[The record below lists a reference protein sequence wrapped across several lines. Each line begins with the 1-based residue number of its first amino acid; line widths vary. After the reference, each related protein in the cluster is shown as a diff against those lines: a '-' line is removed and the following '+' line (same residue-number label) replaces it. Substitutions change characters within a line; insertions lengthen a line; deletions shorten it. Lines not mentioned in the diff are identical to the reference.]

1 MRAFRRA
8 PAIGTLAAALALAL
22 LVATPAPASAQGV
35 VRTVRGRIVMESAPG
50 DTVMAR
56 ALAEAA
62 LATDTFPGLP
72 RPREQVLVQLA
83 PSEAAFRALTSGA
96 PEWGAAIALPRE
108 RRIVMQGRFASSDA
122 GDPVA
127 VLRHELAHLAL
138 HEFMGELPPRWFD
151 EGYAAVAAREW
162 DRENVLATN
171 VALALR
177 GTPTLAELEEWFYA
191 GSNRAQGA
199 YALAWRAVA
208 DLSALDPTRGLSG
221 FFVAW
226 RETGSLP
233 RAVRRAYGIT
243 FESFEARWQSR
254 TRRVYGG
261 LALFTDVTLGMVF
274 TAALI
279 LPLYFVRR
287 GRDRR
292 RLAAMRAADEAAER
306 EAHESG
312 LEAMLA
318 PHPEAG
324 EEPGA
329 GGPAADEDE
338 RR

>member
-1 MRAFRRA
+1 M
-8 PAIGTLAAALALAL
+8 
-22 LVATPAPASAQGV
+22 
-35 VRTVRGRIVMESAPG
+35 RGRIVVESVPS

-83 PSEAAFRALTSGA
+83 PNEAAFRALTSGA

-108 RRIVMQGRFASSDA
+108 RRIVMQGRFGSSEA
-122 GDPVA
+122 GDPVV

-208 DLSALDPTRGLSG
+208 DLSALDPARGLSG

-226 RETGSLP
+226 RETGSMP

-243 FESFEARWQSR
+243 FERFEERWQSR

-261 LALFTDVTLGMVF
+261 LALFTDLTLAMVVTAGLVV
-274 TAALI
+274 
-279 LPLYFVRR
+279 PLWVVRR
-287 GRDRR
+287 RRDRE

-306 EAHESG
+306 EVMEGA
-312 LEAMLA
+312 LAAMLA
-318 PHPEAG
+318 PMQPPTPGEAS
-324 EEPGA
+324 
-329 GGPAADEDE
+329 GPAGDDGTANEDE

>member
-1 MRAFRRA
+1 M
-8 PAIGTLAAALALAL
+8 
-22 LVATPAPASAQGV
+22 
-35 VRTVRGRIVMESAPG
+35 RTVRGRIVVESAPS
-50 DTVMAR
+50 DTIMAR
-56 ALAEAA
+56 ALAEASI
-62 LATDTFPGLP
+62 ATDTFPGLP

-83 PSEAAFRALTSGA
+83 PNEAAFRALTSGA

-108 RRIVMQGRFASSDA
+108 RRIVMQGRFGSSEA
-122 GDPVA
+122 GDPVV

-191 GSNRAQGA
+191 GSNRAQAA

-208 DLSALDPTRGLSG
+208 DLSALDPARGLSG

-226 RETGSLP
+226 KETGSMS

-243 FESFEARWQSR
+243 VERFEERWQSR

-261 LALFTDVTLGMVF
+261 LALFTDLTLAMVV
-274 TAALI
+274 TAALV
-279 LPLYFVRR
+279 LPLCVVRR
-287 GRDRR
+287 RRDRE
-292 RLAAMRAADEAAER
+292 RLTAMRAADEAAER
-306 EAHESG
+306 EVVEGA
-312 LEAMLA
+312 LAAMLA
-318 PHPEAG
+318 APPEAID
-324 EEPGA
+324 GA
-329 GGPAADEDE
+329 GDSDGAADEGK
-338 RR
+338 RC

>member
-1 MRAFRRA
+1 M
-8 PAIGTLAAALALAL
+8 
-22 LVATPAPASAQGV
+22 
-35 VRTVRGRIVMESAPG
+35 RTVRGRIVVESAPA
-50 DTVMAR
+50 DTVLAR

-62 LATDTFPGLP
+62 VATDTFPGLP
-72 RPREQVLVQLA
+72 RPRAQVLVQLA
-83 PSEAAFRALTSGA
+83 PNAAAFRALTTGA

-108 RRIVMQGRFASSDA
+108 RRIVMQGRFATSDA

-208 DLSALDPTRGLSG
+208 DLSALDPARGLSG

-226 RETGSLP
+226 RETGSMP

-243 FESFEARWQSR
+243 FEHFEERWQSR

-261 LALFTDVTLGMVF
+261 LALFTDLTLGMVF
-274 TAALI
+274 TALLI
-279 LPLYFVRR
+279 VPLYAIRR
-287 GRDRR
+287 RRDRE
-292 RLAAMRAADEAAER
+292 RLAAMRAADEVAER
-306 EAHESG
+306 EARESA
-312 LEAMLA
+312 LEAILA
-318 PHPEAG
+318 PLPG
-324 EEPGA
+324 EGGEPGS
-329 GGPAADEDE
+329 GPLAPDDDE